1 MPLTVEDAKPI
12 MQAAT
17 IDIWN
22 AASQPERRKLMEKY
36 FSPEIKAY
44 APDGSETVGYDAVC
58 WSSPEDY
65 LVANQCIV

>member
-1 MPLTVEDAKPI
+1 MAINVEQAKAV

-36 FSPEIKAY
+36 FSPNIKAY
-44 APDGSETVGYDAVC
+44 APDGSETVGYDAVR
-58 WSSPEDY
+58 SSSASSIS
-65 LVANQCIV
+65 LC